1 MAKAKVSKTDGVF
14 KPALLGKRIPL
25 LTLDHKWHQLFTQ
38 VAKPDQNIIRLEN
51 ELNELLKRQGRAK
64 SETEKIKALKRQ
76 LMNEIV
82 EHADEFSTGNDQ
94 KAQKKAEENTRLIGE
109 CNEKLED
116 YEDELLELPKEID
129 RVNKELMLR
138 TMEICYDK
146 IQNNEAEIKEA
157 TEWVARTRVELK
169 ERLVKKQEQ
178 ETMNQ
183 ELYSYM
189 HDIFGA
195 EVIEIFDMNFQK
207 EDK

>member
-94 KAQKKAEENTRLIGE
+94 KAQKKAEENTCLIGE

-157 TEWVARTRVELK
+157 TEWVARIRVELK